1 MALASVLQTY
11 GDLSKREDVVLN
23 SIEIL
28 TAVENT
34 IQTKLGKT
42 KAINMV
48 HSYLVDTLNYLQV
61 CINSF

>member
-1 MALASVLQTY
+1 MLLSALGTY
-11 GDLSKREDVVLN
+11 GDVSKREDVVLN

-34 IQTKLGKT
+34 VQTKLGKT

-48 HSYLVDTLNYLQV
+48 HSYLVDTLR
-61 CINSF
+61 